1 MLRESNDVKNAVG
14 MNRWFKERIGF
25 SASDLWSLTMAN
37 VKKQAKNTAKGK
49 TDEQI
54 TQSVSQTPVRS
65 YKKRI
70 IFFSILSPICLTL
83 AFIPEL
89 TLIFGWL
96 AFSFAWMATAMT
108 FVTIFPK
115 LKTNKIKTFNFGT
128 ATQVHTKDGKAIDQ
142 YGIKSD
148 PGNQLY

>member
-1 MLRESNDVKNAVG
+1 
-14 MNRWFKERIGF
+14 
-25 SASDLWSLTMAN
+25 MAN
-37 VKKQAKNTAKGK
+37 MKKQAKNAVKGK

-54 TQSVSQTPVRS
+54 AQSVSQTPVRS

-70 IFFSILSPICLTL
+70 IFFSTLSLICFTL
-83 AFIPEL
+83 ALIPNL
-89 TLIFGWL
+89 TLIFG
-96 AFSFAWMATAMT
+96 FYGFGFAWVATAMT

-115 LKTNKIKTFNFGT
+115 LETNKIKTINFGT
-128 ATQVHTKDGKAIDQ
+128 ATQVHTKDGKATDQ